1 MNKLFVSWVVL
12 LLGIIAPCKKVKAQ
26 DPITLIIK
34 EGVTKVIKAVDLRI
48 QRLQNK
54 TIWLQNAQKT
64 LENTLSKVKLQE
76 ISSWVEKQKVLYGDY
91 YEELWKV
98 KAVLSYYYRI
108 KDITDQQLQL
118 VAAYKQAFALL
129 KQDRHFTIEELAYM
143 GRVYTG
149 ILEESLKCLDGLFL
163 VINSFATQMSDAKR
177 LALIEEVAHDMQQ
190 HKNALQ
196 QFTNQNIQLS
206 LQRARDEKD
215 VTIVKALYGLK

>member
-1 MNKLFVSWVVL
+1 MKKLLVSMVVL
-12 LLGIIAPCKKVKAQ
+12 LLGIIVPSKKVKAQ

-64 LENTLSKVKLQE
+64 LENTLSKVKLEE
-76 ISSWVEKQKVLYGDY
+76 ISNWVEKQKTLYGDY

-129 KQDRHFTIEELAYM
+129 KQDRHFTAEELIYM

-149 ILEESLKCLDGLFL
+149 ILEESLKSLDGLFL
-163 VINSFATQMSDAKR
+163 VVNSFTTQMSDAKR
-177 LALIEEVAHDMQQ
+177 LALIEEVAHDIQQ
-190 HKNALQ
+190 HKDALQ
-196 QFTNQNIQLS
+196 QFTDQNIQLS

-215 VTIVKALYGLK
+215 VALVKALYGL